1 LLLSAAPPPSA
12 VSPSGAAFGFDGF
25 DKPRRQVCGQALND
39 IDKLQDLLLSE
50 SVNLVVQQFD
60 FEFCLH
66 IDPTIMFCMSTI
78 GLGVFR
84 IVPHF
89 GRYRV
94 MSEDESL
101 GSYAT
106 PRAAVDELCCGTLA
120 PRRGIETS
128 QSGLPANLSD
138 WNFVL
143 SRTRQ
148 SVALAKGMTT
158 R

>member
-1 LLLSAAPPPSA
+1 VRGYPLDD
-12 VSPSGAAFGFDGF
+12 VDE
-25 DKPRRQVCGQALND
+25 
-39 IDKLQDLLLSE
+39 LQDFPLSQG
-50 SVNLVVQQFD
+50 VDLVVQQFD

-78 GLGVFR
+78 GFGIFR

-106 PRAAVDELCCGTLA
+106 PRAAVDELCCGNTLA

-148 SVALAKGMTT
+148 SVALAQGMTT